1 MYDAFDLYGDNIS
14 KSYLDELAEEFEASC
29 DSCGSTSKI
38 SDVFRS
44 ADEIDMLLDGIFE
57 GL

>member
-14 KSYLDELAEEFEASC
+14 KSYLDKLAEEFEASC
-29 DSCGSTSKI
+29 DSCGSTSK
-38 SDVFRS
+38 SEEF
-44 ADEIDMLLDGIFE
+44 DMLLDGIFE